1 MGGLPRRTSRA
12 AALGLLFGVLAAIF
26 AFGYLPVR
34 AAFETVDAS
43 TRDASERLVRYSRLA
58 AARGQLEVQ
67 LAALQDQLAASGV
80 YLTGENESLAAAGL
94 QQRVKEAIRD
104 GGGEIRSIQNLP
116 AQTRDDFTRITA
128 RVQFTG
134 SIMALQQVLHT
145 LESVRPIVFIEKFDV
160 KNRRVRRN
168 ADETVEPVL
177 TVRFDLYGYLRPE
190 GS

>member
-145 LESVRPIVFIEKFDV
+145 LEAVRPIVFIEKFDV

>member
-12 AALGLLFGVLAAIF
+12 AALGLLFGALAAIF

-34 AAFETVDAS
+34 AEFETVDAS